1 MAEKMLML
9 ALSPTME
16 EGTIVTWHKKEGDTV
31 ASGDTVCEV
40 ETDKATMD
48 YESLQEGTLLKILVQ
63 EGQSAKVEQ
72 PIAIIG
78 EEGEDVG
85 DLVKEI
91 EAAAE
96 PAEKPEGEEKPVGKA
111 EAEEKPAGGATPA
124 ESVSK
129 SESKPESSSRET
141 GVAVKQGPA
150 PAEEAAAGGSLQGG
164 GTGEEGRIKA
174 SPLARNMAA
183 EAGIDL
189 TALSGSGPDGRIVK
203 QDVEEAMKSGQPIR
217 VPAGAGAASGAV
229 GAGRTTGAGGGA
241 AAGRAAV
248 SATGIDEQRIPVGRK
263 RAVIAKRL
271 SESKFTAP
279 HYYLTLSVSI
289 DALTESRRSLNQQRT
304 ARGESKLS
312 LNAFLMKLI
321 AEAIKR
327 YPIINA
333 SWEESEIHVFGSIDI
348 GLAVALDDGLIT
360 PVVRNCGGKG
370 IVRIDSELQELI
382 ARARSGKLT
391 PEEYTG
397 ATFSISNLGSY
408 GIEEFTAIINPPASA
423 ILAVGAAVK
432 QPVELDD
439 GSVFFD
445 NRMKITLSCDHRVI
459 DGAVGA
465 EFMGALK
472 SIIEDPLHAL
482 I

>member
-1 MAEKMLML
+1 M
-9 ALSPTME
+9 
-16 EGTIVTWHKKEGDTV
+16 
-31 ASGDTVCEV
+31 
-40 ETDKATMD
+40 
-48 YESLQEGTLLKILVQ
+48 
-63 EGQSAKVEQ
+63 
-72 PIAIIG
+72 
-78 EEGEDVG
+78 
-85 DLVKEI
+85 
-91 EAAAE
+91 
-96 PAEKPEGEEKPVGKA
+96 
-111 EAEEKPAGGATPA
+111 
-124 ESVSK
+124 
-129 SESKPESSSRET
+129 
-141 GVAVKQGPA
+141 
-150 PAEEAAAGGSLQGG
+150 
-164 GTGEEGRIKA
+164 
-174 SPLARNMAA
+174 
-183 EAGIDL
+183 
-189 TALSGSGPDGRIVK
+189 
-203 QDVEEAMKSGQPIR
+203 PIR
-217 VPAGAGAASGAV
+217 VPAGAGAASGAA
-229 GAGRTTGAGGGA
+229 GAGRTTGAGAGTGGGF
-241 AAGRAAV
+241 AAGTAV
-248 SATGIDEQRIPVGRK
+248 TATGIDEQRIPVGRK

-312 LNAFLMKLI
+312 LNAFLMKLT

-465 EFMGALK
+465 EFIGALK

>member
-16 EGTIVTWHKKEGDTV
+16 EGTIVTWHKKEGDAV

-63 EGQSAKVEQ
+63 EGQSAEVEQ

-91 EAAAE
+91 EAAAKKETAQEESAEKETSKE
-96 PAEKPEGEEKPVGKA
+96 PAAKA
-111 EAEEKPAGGATPA
+111 PA
-124 ESVSK
+124 ESESK
-129 SESKPESSSRET
+129 SESESRAKET
-141 GVAVKQGPA
+141 GVAVKQGPS
-150 PAEEAAAGGSLQGG
+150 PAGEEAAAGGAPQGG

-174 SPLARNMAA
+174 SPLARNIAA

-203 QDVEEAMKSGQPIR
+203 QDVEEAMKSGMPIR
-217 VPAGAGAASGAV
+217 VPTGAGAGAGAA
-229 GAGRTTGAGGGA
+229 AGP
-241 AAGRAAV
+241 AAV
-248 SATGIDEQRIPVGRK
+248 SATGINEQRIPVGRK

-289 DALTESRRSLNQQRT
+289 DTLTESRRSLNQQRT

-312 LNAFLMKLI
+312 LNAFLMKLT

-327 YPIINA
+327 YPVVNA

-348 GLAVALDDGLIT
+348 GLAVALEDGLIT

-370 IVRIDSELQELI
+370 IVRIDSELQELVT
-382 ARARSGKLT
+382 RARSGKLT

-439 GSVFFD
+439 GSIFFD

-472 SIIEDPLHAL
+472 RIIEDPLHAL
-482 I
+482 V

>member
-1 MAEKMLML
+1 
-9 ALSPTME
+9 T
-16 EGTIVTWHKKEGDTV
+16 T
-31 ASGDTVCEV
+31 
-40 ETDKATMD
+40 
-48 YESLQEGTLLKILVQ
+48 
-63 EGQSAKVEQ
+63 
-72 PIAIIG
+72 
-78 EEGEDVG
+78 
-85 DLVKEI
+85 
-91 EAAAE
+91 
-96 PAEKPEGEEKPVGKA
+96 
-111 EAEEKPAGGATPA
+111 
-124 ESVSK
+124 
-129 SESKPESSSRET
+129 
-141 GVAVKQGPA
+141 
-150 PAEEAAAGGSLQGG
+150 
-164 GTGEEGRIKA
+164 GTGA
-174 SPLARNMAA
+174 
-183 EAGIDL
+183 
-189 TALSGSGPDGRIVK
+189 
-203 QDVEEAMKSGQPIR
+203 
-217 VPAGAGAASGAV
+217 
-229 GAGRTTGAGGGA
+229 GA

-289 DALTESRRSLNQQRT
+289 DTLTESRRSLNQQRT

-312 LNAFLMKLI
+312 LNAFLMKLT

-370 IVRIDSELQELI
+370 IVQIDAELQDLI
-382 ARARSGKLT
+382 ARARAGKLT

-472 SIIEDPLHAL
+472 SIIEDPMHAL
-482 I
+482 V